1 MSVNTK
7 KKINLLSIAPAKL
20 IVLSFLALIL
30 VGSLLLTLPISSRSG
45 NWTPYVDALFTAT
58 SASCITGL
66 VIYDT
71 FKYWSLFGQLVIL
84 ALIQVGALGI
94 VTLATYFSILLGK
107 RVGLKGMILAQESIN
122 LFRFDEALKLIKKIV
137 SATLIIELT
146 GAILLSINFV
156 PKYGSI
162 GLYLG
167 IFHSISAFSNSGFDI
182 MSSVENGNFVSMTTM
197 NDNPLVLY
205 TISSLL
211 VIGGL
216 GFTVWR
222 DLYEYRKNKRL
233 LFHTKLVL
241 VISATL
247 LIIGAL
253 FTFSNE
259 FSNPKTLG
267 VLSLPEK
274 INASIF
280 HSAAARTAG
289 FYSLPV
295 SEMHEI
301 TKVFSIF
308 LMFIGAAPGSTGGG
322 IKVTTIGVLFF
333 AIIAQ
338 VRGSQEVILF
348 KKKVHQNIIN
358 KALAITGLSAIII
371 GTIVTIM
378 LANEPDFKFMDVLFE
393 ATSAFGTAGLSLDL
407 TPMLSTGSKILI
419 LIAMFLGRV
428 GPLSFAVALTIKAT
442 HRSSDIVY
450 PEAKIIVG

>member
-71 FKYWSLFGQLVIL
+71 FKYWSMFGQLVIL
-84 ALIQVGALGI
+84 VLIQVGALGI

-253 FTFSNE
+253 FTFANE
-259 FSNPKTLG
+259 FTNPKTLG
-267 VLSLPEK
+267 VLSFPEK

-301 TKVFSIF
+301 TKVFTIF

-338 VRGSQEVILF
+338 VRGSEEVVLF

-378 LANEPDFKFMDVLFE
+378 LAIEPDFKFMDVLFE

>member
-71 FKYWSLFGQLVIL
+71 FKYWSMFGQLVIL
-84 ALIQVGALGI
+84 VLIQVGALGI

-156 PKYGSI
+156 PMYGSI
-162 GLYLG
+162 GFYLG

-378 LANEPDFKFMDVLFE
+378 LAIEPDFKFMDVLFE